1 MNNQQLAD
9 TSRGDASTGLAPAPA
24 RVKMLDA
31 KLRLRL
37 AESLDYVGEY
47 VLANL
52 GIEFRQL
59 AAIKES
65 LRQGAVSAWTFCLF
79 SKLVAELS
87 KGAPVDVVGLLEAV
101 GAAASLPPAEGLVPF
116 GSRHPQSWWEHFQV
130 LTDTDANRA
139 LRLEPPSPHALQ
151 ACEREVGA
159 AFALM
164 QRADP
169 ELRAETAD
177 LLRTIL
183 LASPAP
189 SIAPFDGSSTFFNW
203 GATLIN
209 GDIRRNA
216 IEVVDLLV
224 HESSHLLLFALS
236 SQSAL
241 TKNAGTER
249 YSSPVRS
256 DPRPIDGIF
265 HACFVTS
272 RVHLAMKRL
281 IGSGRLSAEEMAA
294 ARRSLVHN
302 GHAAQESL
310 DLLKR
315 HAELTSAGEAILAEL
330 DEYWMHE
337 DHPSGGDGGR
347 DSRARNDRCL
357 TELAQW

>member
-1 MNNQQLAD
+1 MWLGCWRP
-9 TSRGDASTGLAPAPA
+9 SGPR
-24 RVKMLDA
+24 
-31 KLRLRL
+31 RL
-37 AESLDYVGEY
+37 
-47 VLANL
+47 
-52 GIEFRQL
+52 
-59 AAIKES
+59 
-65 LRQGAVSAWTFCLF
+65 
-79 SKLVAELS
+79 
-87 KGAPVDVVGLLEAV
+87 
-101 GAAASLPPAEGLVPF
+101 LPPAEGLVPF

-139 LRLEPPSPHALQ
+139 LRLEPSSPQALQ

-169 ELRAETAD
+169 ELRAEIAD

-183 LASPAP
+183 LATPAP

-209 GDIRRNA
+209 ADIRRNP

-224 HESSHLLLFALS
+224 HESSHLLLFAFS

-265 HACFVTS
+265 HACFVTT
-272 RVHLAMKRL
+272 RVRLAMKRL

-315 HAELTSAGEAILAEL
+315 HAELTSAGEVILAEL
-330 DEYWMHE
+330 DKYWVHE
-337 DHPSGGDGGR
+337 DPPWGGYGGR
-347 DSRARNDRCL
+347 EQPRA
-357 TELAQW
+357 E